1 LVCSAL
7 RKAGW
12 NIERFADTSQS
23 GVDVVASR
31 GKHGLYIEAKG
42 VTSSKELS
50 TRFGKVQNSS
60 QIFIQTATA
69 LLRCAELRSGNTD
82 ADVCIAIPDHDSFRK
97 RIERIEMVLKASR
110 IGVLWVAADS
120 SVTGWNT
127 TCLCAT

>member
-1 LVCSAL
+1 
-7 RKAGW
+7 
-12 NIERFADTSQS
+12 
-23 GVDVVASR
+23 VDVVASR

-97 RIERIEMVLKASR
+97 RIERIEAVLKASR
-110 IGVLWVAADS
+110 IGCRKLESIVDS
-120 SVTGWNT
+120 RQICDEALDRRRLHSG
-127 TCLCAT
+127 LRA